1 MHKRIT
7 IRNERTIV
15 TALVLLLLSGIA
27 SIGRADDS
35 GDGADEVEPLR
46 ILTSTNDLAAI
57 ARAVCAEQ
65 AEIEV
70 VLRRNRDPH
79 SVEVRPSTMRK
90 AAGADYYLAVGLSLD
105 LWAEDIVR
113 GSRNRKLVM
122 IDCSRAITPQGVPEE
137 KVDASMGDVHPEGNP
152 HYWLDPENGALVA
165 DFLAKVFGE
174 TRPAQADAF
183 RENARRF
190 GETIARRVVDWEA
203 CLRGRSFVE
212 YHDTW
217 LYLANRFDMRIAGRV
232 EPLPGIS
239 PTARQLAT
247 LSGTIRSDEV
257 RVVVR
262 DPFHS
267 ESPVEFLERETGV
280 RDIVIP
286 SVCEEGRPEAYLAT
300 FDRMCAALE
309 SADSR

>member
-1 MHKRIT
+1 M
-7 IRNERTIV
+7 
-15 TALVLLLLSGIA
+15 LLCGIA
-27 SIGRADDS
+27 STGRADEG
-35 GDGADEVEPLR
+35 GDAGEPLR
-46 ILTSTNDLAAI
+46 ILASTNDLAAI

-70 VLRRNRDPH
+70 VLRSNRDPH
-79 SVEVRPSTMRK
+79 SVEVRPSTMRR
-90 AAGADYYLAVGLSLD
+90 AAHADYYLAVGLSLD

-113 GSRNRKLVM
+113 GSRNRDLVM
-122 IDCSRAITPQGVPEE
+122 IDCSRAITPQGVPEG

-165 DFLAKVFGE
+165 LFLAEQFGE
-174 TRPAQADAF
+174 ARPALADAF
-183 RENARRF
+183 HKNARRF
-190 GETIARRVVDWEA
+190 EETIAGRIVDWET

-217 LYLANRFDMRIAGRV
+217 LYLANRFDITIAGRV

-247 LSGTIRSDEV
+247 LSSTIRTDEI

-280 RDIVIP
+280 RDVVIP

-300 FDRMCAALE
+300 FDRVCAALE
-309 SADSR
+309 SAVSP